1 VKGFFHEKKLIP
13 YTQSKN
19 RYLINRSFI
28 ITMNFSFD
36 KIANALYIRIS
47 SEKVLNSDE
56 IAEGIII
63 DYGKNENILG
73 VEVLNFTDKNL
84 NLNDLV
90 QMTIEELIPRL
101 AQC

>member
-1 VKGFFHEKKLIP
+1 
-13 YTQSKN
+13 
-19 RYLINRSFI
+19 
-28 ITMNFSFD
+28 MNLSFD
-36 KIANALYIRIS
+36 KKANALYIRIS

-63 DYGKNENILG
+63 DYNKKDNIVG
-73 VEVLNFTDKNL
+73 VEVLNFTEKNL

-90 QMTIEELIPRL
+90 QMTIEELIPLL

>member
-1 VKGFFHEKKLIP
+1 
-13 YTQSKN
+13 
-19 RYLINRSFI
+19 
-28 ITMNFSFD
+28 MNFSFD
-36 KIANALYIRIS
+36 KIANALYIRFS

-101 AQC
+101 VQC